1 MQSIFT
7 DFGMKRSASQALGF
21 YVVHLLI
28 SVLLLLSLN
37 ALFLSILDVVGDQ
50 AFFLAMIVGCVY
62 CVMITLLV
70 LRDKHMLKKG
80 VYLLFIPAAFGLGLM
95 GMLLGMLPAAFLT
108 THEALEEIEEV

>member
-1 MQSIFT
+1 
-7 DFGMKRSASQALGF
+7 
-21 YVVHLLI
+21 
-28 SVLLLLSLN
+28 
-37 ALFLSILDVVGDQ
+37 
-50 AFFLAMIVGCVY
+50 
-62 CVMITLLV
+62 MITLLV